1 MEENTPK
8 LSLIE
13 KIQKNLIIRK
23 LKRNDFTAYQNITSE
38 ALKND
43 EEILKLAWKI
53 AKPENYHE
61 FPENY
66 QKKKIEQ
73 ETGFGEILKYFSPN
87 IQEQLCL
94 ESPTLLMS
102 SSPEIQL
109 KLGTTHPEEIK
120 NFEKEVQLQLALEN
134 NKLLS
139 LCTSTVQEQAI
150 EQKPELIYYCSDK
163 IKKEKLDDNI
173 DSPLWEDFIKNPNI
187 TFEDIHKLYNKFCL
201 SFNDNSDKMLRYI
214 ATFLELRPDIL
225 SKEIIQEDVIRDCTK
240 FCNLDTQNKI
250 YMLLRS
256 IPSKRKEVGISVKY
270 NEFTGSYISYGSF
283 STDFILSKIREHALG
298 G

>member
-43 EEILKLAWKI
+43 EEILKLAWEI

-73 ETGFGEILKYFSPN
+73 ETGIGEILKYFSPN

-109 KLGTTHPEEIK
+109 KLGPNHPELI
-120 NFEKEVQLQLALEN
+120 NILNKEVQLQIALEN
-134 NKLLS
+134 NELLS

-150 EQKPELIYYCSDK
+150 EQKP
-163 IKKEKLDDNI
+163 
-173 DSPLWEDFIKNPNI
+173 
-187 TFEDIHKLYNKFCL
+187 DIVWTCL
-201 SFNDNSDKMLRYI
+201 GYFLTNGTTLHLRV
-214 ATFLELRPDIL
+214 
-225 SKEIIQEDVIRDCTK
+225 DVKCMHH
-240 FCNLDTQNKI
+240 TQH
-250 YMLLRS
+250 
-256 IPSKRKEVGISVKY
+256 
-270 NEFTGSYISYGSF
+270 
-283 STDFILSKIREHALG
+283 D
-298 G
+298 